1 MLDELEAD
9 ISSRT
14 LYTSPRLNHHGLEC
28 YSALLREAIRCHD
41 DAWLA
46 WRLRVEH
53 CLKHTE
59 SRRTKAGSVTAVT
72 VPVTAPETL
81 ADGEFNV
88 FYVRGICRRAIHHGI
103 RAVEVYRG
111 RAVMDPRPE
120 SQAKVGLL
128 VLAEDLLNDL
138 RVSKGVDSAL
148 KIPAGPNSGLSVR
161 LPLRAAS

>member
-1 MLDELEAD
+1 MLFGIAEGGETVPRRRLAGVATEG
-9 ISSRT
+9 RT
-14 LYTSPRLNHHGLEC
+14 LSQAN
-28 YSALLREAIRCHD
+28 
-41 DAWLA
+41 
-46 WRLRVEH
+46 RV
-53 CLKHTE
+53 TE
-59 SRRTKAGSVTAVT
+59 NEGGRVTAVT
-72 VPVTAPETL
+72 VAVTAAETL

-88 FYVRGICRRAIHHGI
+88 FYVRGVCRRAIHQGI

-148 KIPAGPNSGLSVR
+148 KIPAGPNSGLTVR